1 MTRTIRS
8 VHVTIPTENGWQL
21 AGTVDMPRDVT
32 MEEAPRRA
40 VVAHC
45 FTCTRS
51 AIGVARIS
59 KALAR
64 AGYASL
70 RFDFAGLGDS
80 EGRFEETT
88 LATNVSDVQAAA
100 EWFGGAELLVGHSLG
115 GTAVQRAAAAIPSA
129 ESIVTIGTPFELR
142 DTAKRAPQ
150 IMQMFERQR
159 ELSLGQALL
168 DELATAD
175 SADTVAAVSS
185 SDATS
190 LVLHSPDDLVVPVAE
205 AHAMRAAL
213 PRADWVSLEGMDH
226 LLLQR
231 GSGQRVGEFIAAWE
245 SLRLQ

>member
-8 VHVTIPTENGWQL
+8 VHVTIPTESGWQL

-45 FTCTRS
+45 FTCTRG
-51 AIGVARIS
+51 AIGVTRIS

-80 EGRFEETT
+80 GGKFEETT

-100 EWFGGAELLVGHSLG
+100 WFGGAELLVGHSLG

-129 ESIVTIGTPFELR
+129 ESIVTLGTPFELR
-142 DTAKRAPQ
+142 DTARRAPE

-168 DELATAD
+168 DELAAAD

-190 LVLHSPDDLVVPVAE
+190 LVLHSPDDMVVPVAE

>member
-8 VHVTIPTENGWQL
+8 VHVIIPTENGWQL

-168 DELATAD
+168 DELAAAD

-205 AHAMRAAL
+205 AHAMREAL
-213 PRADWVSLEGMDH
+213 PKPDWVALEGMDH

>member
-1 MTRTIRS
+1 M
-8 VHVTIPTENGWQL
+8 
-21 AGTVDMPRDVT
+21 
-32 MEEAPRRA
+32 
-40 VVAHC
+40 
-45 FTCTRS
+45 
-51 AIGVARIS
+51 
-59 KALAR
+59 
-64 AGYASL
+64 

-80 EGRFEETT
+80 DGRFEETT
-88 LATNVSDVQAAA
+88 LSTNVADVQAAA

-115 GTAVQRAAAAIPSA
+115 GTAVQRAAAEIPSV
-129 ESIVTIGTPFELR
+129 ESIVTVGTPFELQE
-142 DTAKRAPQ
+142 TAKRAPQ
-150 IMQMFERQR
+150 LMQMFERQR

-168 DELATAD
+168 DELTAAD

-205 AHAMRAAL
+205 AHAMREAL
-213 PRADWVSLEGMDH
+213 PKPDWVALEGMDH

>member
-8 VHVTIPTENGWQL
+8 VHVTMPTKNGWQL
-21 AGTVDMPRDVT
+21 AGTVDMPRDVKL
-32 MEEAPRRA
+32 EDSPRRA

-45 FTCTRS
+45 FTCTRG
-51 AIGVARIS
+51 AIGVTRIS

-80 EGRFEETT
+80 GGKFEETT
-88 LATNVSDVQAAA
+88 LSTNVADVQAAA

-142 DTAKRAPQ
+142 DTAKRAPE
-150 IMQMFERQR
+150 IMHMFERQR

>member
-115 GTAVQRAAAAIPSA
+115 GTAVQRAAAEIPSV
-129 ESIVTIGTPFELR
+129 ESIVTVGTPFELQE
-142 DTAKRAPQ
+142 TAKRAPQ
-150 IMQMFERQR
+150 LMQMFERQR

-168 DELATAD
+168 DELTAAD

-205 AHAMRAAL
+205 AHAMREAL
-213 PRADWVSLEGMDH
+213 PKPDWVALEGMDH

>member
-8 VHVTIPTENGWQL
+8 IHVTIPTENGWQL
-21 AGTVDMPRDVT
+21 AGTVDLPRDLKL
-32 MEEAPRRA
+32 EDAPRRA

-45 FTCTRS
+45 FTCTRG
-51 AIGVARIS
+51 AIGVTRIS

-80 EGRFEETT
+80 GGKFEETT
-88 LATNVSDVQAAA
+88 LGTNVSDVQAAA
-100 EWFGGAELLVGHSLG
+100 KWFGGAELLVGHSLG
-115 GTAVQRAAAAIPSA
+115 GTAVQRAAAEVASV
-129 ESIVTIGTPFELR
+129 ESIVTVGTPFELQE
-142 DTAKRAPQ
+142 TAKRAPE

-168 DELATAD
+168 DELAAAD

-213 PRADWVSLEGMDH
+213 PRADWVSLAGMDH

-231 GSGQRVGEFIAAWE
+231 GSGQRVGEMIAAWE
-245 SLRLQ
+245 GLRLK